1 MKISAVDHITIN
13 VKDLD
18 HSLHFYGS
26 ILELEQLP
34 SVKMEGQTIY
44 YFRLPGGTRLELIHY
59 NDDTG
64 IFDGNKLAVGSCRH
78 FAFEVED
85 MDQAVREL
93 EDAGYS
99 FHLHPA
105 YNDELGCVCGLMRDP
120 TGFELEFVKR

>member
-64 IFDGNKLAVGSCRH
+64 IFDGNKLAEGSCRH
-78 FAFEVED
+78 FSLEV
-85 MDQAVREL
+85 
-93 EDAGYS
+93 
-99 FHLHPA
+99 
-105 YNDELGCVCGLMRDP
+105 
-120 TGFELEFVKR
+120 